1 MVDDFLIIKNY
12 EFPGKLGNY
21 GISSY
26 GGRKTYGP
34 ENYLRASQKTGGKQL
49 FSDMAVWKT
58 ARRGSLNK
66 GGSIRKKAKQ
76 CAFFTCFA
84 FCLNREPGRLL
95 TQFGL

>member
-1 MVDDFLIIKNY
+1 MVYGFLIIKNY

-49 FSDMAVWKT
+49 FSDMAAWKT
-58 ARRGSLNK
+58 ARRGSHITGEVYEKRQNNVLFSLVLPFVLI
-66 GGSIRKKAKQ
+66 G
-76 CAFFTCFA
+76 
-84 FCLNREPGRLL
+84 NRAGY
-95 TQFGL
+95 